1 MDEQAIKDRV
11 KASPEV
17 AAALNEGRAVVALES
32 TIISHGMPYPENV
45 ESARTCERIIRE
57 EGATPATI
65 AIIGGVIRVGL
76 VDEELEHMG
85 RSSGVRKVSRRDLP
99 MVLASGEDGAT
110 TVASTMIGAS
120 LAGVRV
126 FATGGIGGVHR
137 GAQQTF
143 DISADLMELA
153 STPLAVVCAG
163 AKSILDIGLTL
174 EVLETHGVPVIGY
187 GTDAFPA
194 FYVRDSGF
202 PVDERADDVRD
213 IARVMRIKWS
223 LGLSGGIVVANPI
236 PKEHELD
243 PALISHSIEEAIQ
256 MAEARGVRGKEITPF
271 ILARLNEV
279 TEGRS
284 LAANKQLVY
293 NNARVAARLAV
304 AFAEGHP
311 VPRPAIFSSCTT
323 EGRSTCRPDEP
334 QGHR

>member
-1 MDEQAIKDRV
+1 MIDDRVIRERV

-17 AAALNEGRAVVALES
+17 AAALEEGRAVVALES

-76 VDEELEHMG
+76 SEEELEHMG
-85 RSSGVRKVSRRDLP
+85 RSSEVRKASRRDLP
-99 MVLASGEDGAT
+99 MLLASDGDGAT

-153 STPLAVVCAG
+153 RTPVAVVCAG

-174 EVLETHGVPVIGY
+174 EVLETHGVPVIGF

-194 FYVRDSGF
+194 FYVRDGGF

-213 IARVMRIKWS
+213 IARVMRLKWS

-236 PKEHELD
+236 PREHELD
-243 PALISHSIEEAIQ
+243 PALISRSIEEAVRA
-256 MAEARGVRGKEITPF
+256 AESGGVRGKEITPF
-271 ILARLNEV
+271 ILARLNEA
-279 TEGRS
+279 TQGRS

-304 AFAEGHP
+304 AYAGLDP
-311 VPRPAIFSSCTT
+311 Y
-323 EGRSTCRPDEP
+323 
-334 QGHR
+334 Q

>member
-1 MDEQAIKDRV
+1 MIDDRVIKDRV

-45 ESARTCERIIRE
+45 ESARTCERIIRA
-57 EGATPATI
+57 EGAMPATI

-76 VDEELEHMG
+76 SDGELEHMG

-99 MVLASGEDGAT
+99 MVLASGGDGAT

-187 GTDAFPA
+187 GTDLFPA
-194 FYVRDSGF
+194 FYVRDGGF
-202 PVDERADDVRD
+202 PLDERIDDVRD
-213 IARVMRIKWS
+213 IARVMRLKWS

-236 PKEHELD
+236 PREHELD
-243 PALISHSIEEAIQ
+243 PALISRSIEEAVNA
-256 MAEARGVRGKEITPF
+256 AESEGVRGKEITPF

-293 NNARVAARLAV
+293 NNARIAARLAL
-304 AFAEGHP
+304 AYAGLDP
-311 VPRPAIFSSCTT
+311 
-323 EGRSTCRPDEP
+323 
-334 QGHR
+334 

>member
-213 IARVMRIKWS
+213 IARVMRLKWS

-236 PKEHELD
+236 PKEHEMD

-256 MAEARGVRGKEITPF
+256 TAEARGVRGKEITPF

-284 LAANKQLVY
+284 LSANKQLVY

-304 AFAEGHP
+304 AYAGLDP
-311 VPRPAIFSSCTT
+311 
-323 EGRSTCRPDEP
+323 
-334 QGHR
+334 